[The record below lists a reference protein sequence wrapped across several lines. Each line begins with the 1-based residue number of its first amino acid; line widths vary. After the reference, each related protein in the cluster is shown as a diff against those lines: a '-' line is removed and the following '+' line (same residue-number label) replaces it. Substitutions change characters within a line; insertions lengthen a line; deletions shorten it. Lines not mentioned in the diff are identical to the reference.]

1 MRFCT
6 LVFAQNQR
14 ANRQVPA
21 AKYVY
26 DRTAHT
32 TDGSRYTCDENRIVG
47 GIHCWRSFRSLE
59 RVCRGEEERDVQSA
73 GPATHFR
80 HRPKLNLNA
89 AGFVPRRSVALTSAA
104 CGANGL
110 F

>member
-32 TDGSRYTCDENRIVG
+32 TDVSRYTCDENRIVG

-59 RVCRGEEERDVQSA
+59 RVCRGEEERDVQKRWACHSL
-73 GPATHFR
+73 PASSQ
-80 HRPKLNLNA
+80 A
-89 AGFVPRRSVALTSAA
+89 
-104 CGANGL
+104 
-110 F
+110 

>member
-32 TDGSRYTCDENRIVG
+32 TDVSRYTCDENRIIG
-47 GIHCWRSFRSLE
+47 GIHCWRSFHLHK
-59 RVCRGEEERDVQSA
+59 RVCRGDDERDVQKPSA
-73 GPATHFR
+73 WHAPSGTHA
-80 HRPKLNLNA
+80 KANVNA
-89 AGFVPRRSVALTSAA
+89 VGFVPSRVDGVEA
-104 CGANGL
+104 
-110 F
+110 